1 MVQRGPLQQ
10 LPNNSKATSTDDE
23 WAAIWRQL
31 LNSDFFKNEY
41 NILSSANHHNA
52 IRDFVFEFRNSLS
65 RAGLTS
71 RRASGVRR
79 IIPAQAR
86 RSARRGAATGRRF

>member
-52 IRDFVFEFRNSLS
+52 ICDFVLS
-65 RAGLTS
+65 FVTAYLAAHSFS
-71 RRASGVRR
+71 RE
-79 IIPAQAR
+79 ITTDTPQA
-86 RSARRGAATGRRF
+86 